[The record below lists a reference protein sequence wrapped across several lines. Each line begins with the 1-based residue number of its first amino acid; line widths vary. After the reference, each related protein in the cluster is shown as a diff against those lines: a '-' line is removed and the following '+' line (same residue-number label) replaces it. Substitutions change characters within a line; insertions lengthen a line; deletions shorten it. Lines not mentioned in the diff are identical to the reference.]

1 MLCVI
6 DIYSKY
12 AGVIT
17 LKDKKGTRTTNVFQK
32 ILDESNQKLNKIW
45 VDKGSEFYN
54 KSMKPFLQKIDI
66 EMYSTYNEEKSA
78 IAEKFIKIL
87 KNEIY
92 KYMTSITKNA
102 YIDKLD
108 DIVNKYN
115 NTHHSKIKMKP
126 DDVKTNI
133 YWLQ

>member
-32 ILDESNQKLNKIW
+32 ILDESNQKLNKIG

-133 YWLQ
+133 Y

>member
-45 VDKGSEFYN
+45 VNKGSEFYN

-133 YWLQ
+133 Y

>member
-133 YWLQ
+133 Y